1 MSTPEGAEAAPPVGE
16 EPAAPIDPAPPVD
29 AAPTAAPDTPLFA
42 PPEME
47 AITLGDEPQDVA
59 TLDNSE

>member
-16 EPAAPIDPAPPVD
+16 EPAAPTDPALPADV
-29 AAPTAAPDTPLFA
+29 APTPDPDTPLFT

-47 AITLGDEPQDVA
+47 AITLGDEPQNVT
-59 TLDNSE
+59 TLDDSE